1 MVGWASAKKSK
12 PIGMFCISKNAYR
25 RNSNLAQD
33 ALRSADYHTKKGV
46 VILKRYLIPIVAFLL
61 GSTFIAGIYFGI
73 LTWAQGWEYASR
85 QFILN
90 RWYVLPIWVAF
101 GIQAALYSILRFR
114 LFIPTTRTG
123 HAGAMMGTSGGTSV
137 TAMVACCLHH
147 VTDVLPV
154 LGLSAAATFLTR
166 YQRPFMLVGLGT
178 ELIGILVM
186 LVVLYR
192 ERKKL
197 FPSQNFQPILETK

>member
-1 MVGWASAKKSK
+1 M
-12 PIGMFCISKNAYR
+12 
-25 RNSNLAQD
+25 
-33 ALRSADYHTKKGV
+33 
-46 VILKRYLIPIVAFLL
+46 KRYLIPLAAFFL
-61 GSTFIAGIYFGI
+61 GSLLIAGVYFGI
-73 LTWAQGWEYASR
+73 LIWAQGRDSALSL
-85 QFILN
+85 FLSN
-90 RWYVLPIWVAF
+90 RWYIIPIWISF

-114 LFIPTTRTG
+114 LFVPTTSAAHTG
-123 HAGAMMGTSGGTSV
+123 AVMGTSGGTSV

-166 YQRPFMLVGLGT
+166 YQRPFMLVGLGMNI
-178 ELIGILVM
+178 IGIIVM

-197 FPSQNFQPILETK
+197 QPIQKLQPVLEAE